1 MTWRPFATMLERAD
15 TTEVAGLNWARLRS
29 TRPVCKPAPGPA
41 SVPRP
46 ILGGD
51 GHGERRE
58 DNMGWSGATVVREKR
73 QVTLPQEVV
82 QAAGI
87 KVDDQ
92 VDWRFEDGEIRGKK
106 LDPETMEVLDLED
119 LDPKTL
125 APKEGKPTRESIIKA
140 VRAAR
145 EAQR

>member
-1 MTWRPFATMLERAD
+1 M
-15 TTEVAGLNWARLRS
+15 S
-29 TRPVCKPAPGPA
+29 
-41 SVPRP
+41 
-46 ILGGD
+46 
-51 GHGERRE
+51 
-58 DNMGWSGATVVREKR
+58 ATVVREKR

-87 KVDDQ
+87 QVDDQ

-106 LDPETMEVLDLED
+106 LVPETVGVLDLED

-140 VRAAR
+140 VRGDR
-145 EAQR
+145 EAQQ

>member
-1 MTWRPFATMLERAD
+1 M
-15 TTEVAGLNWARLRS
+15 
-29 TRPVCKPAPGPA
+29 
-41 SVPRP
+41 
-46 ILGGD
+46 
-51 GHGERRE
+51 
-58 DNMGWSGATVVREKR
+58 REKR
-73 QVTLPQEVV
+73 QVTLPQDVV

-106 LDPETMEVLDLED
+106 LVHETVGVLDLED

-140 VRAAR
+140 VKADR

>member
-1 MTWRPFATMLERAD
+1 M
-15 TTEVAGLNWARLRS
+15 S
-29 TRPVCKPAPGPA
+29 
-41 SVPRP
+41 
-46 ILGGD
+46 
-51 GHGERRE
+51 
-58 DNMGWSGATVVREKR
+58 ATVVRENR
-73 QVTLPQEVV
+73 QLALPQEVV

-106 LDPETMEVLDLED
+106 LAPETTEVLDLVD

-125 APKEGKPTRESIIKA
+125 APKEGKPIRESIIKA